1 MDPLIF
7 INPMNITSV
16 FNYFKGRK
24 EKSDTI
30 LEPLQACIQ
39 LAYLDFCPIGTK
51 LSLEKNILYID
62 IPNFSQSMRRYMNSY
77 KKTDIHY
84 LFNVLHRYIKWYKQ
98 DDKFACLVEILD
110 DHMIEGLKKLVK
122 TYEKTDDP
130 TILHTLNMYITLLKS
145 KNNISSEFENN
156 NDINDIN
163 NVNFCRI
170 KEMYS
175 DELINIIINTF
186 LIIKISNEGDRI
198 LYINGLETLLK
209 KNKTDIQNFIRTKV
223 LCI

>member
-1 MDPLIF
+1 MDPLLLL
-7 INPMNITSV
+7 NPMNITTIY
-16 FNYFKGRK
+16 NYFKGRK

-51 LSLEKNILYID
+51 LSLDKNILYID
-62 IPNFSQSMRRYMNSY
+62 IPNFTQSMRRYMNSY

-110 DHMIEGLKKLVK
+110 IHMICGLENLVK

-145 KNNISSEFENN
+145 KNNISDFETD

-186 LIIKISNEGDRI
+186 TIMNNSSDNDKII
-198 LYINGLETLLK
+198 YINGLETLLK
-209 KNKTDIQNFIRTKV
+209 KNKIDIQNFIRTKV